1 MLAELSYCCC
11 FSEEAGSGHFVTS
24 NEGSFTYSERSMVSD
39 AFAFLWTLVDTEA
52 PVEEVPVGGIFC
64 LLDCRPEGPGSEL
77 GLVWLLAWSGG
88 GGFFRFLVDDGV
100 VLELFEVSVEMVPS
114 VVVEGTGAPEGRATW
129 LAAWRADDLVILGGM
144 SNEVSRPRTDTADEA
159 KQRLLKKMRQ

>member
-1 MLAELSYCCC
+1 MA
-11 FSEEAGSGHFVTS
+11 
-24 NEGSFTYSERSMVSD
+24 SD

-64 LLDCRPEGPGSEL
+64 LLDCRPEGPGSVL

-100 VLELFEVSVEMVPS
+100 VLELFEVSVEVVPS

-129 LAAWRADDLVILGGM
+129 LAAWRADDLVILRGM
-144 SNEVSRPRTDTADEA
+144 SNEVSEA
-159 KQRLLKKMRQ
+159 TNRHG

>member
-11 FSEEAGSGHFVTS
+11 FSEEAGSGHFIT
-24 NEGSFTYSERSMVSD
+24 
-39 AFAFLWTLVDTEA
+39 

-64 LLDCRPEGPGSEL
+64 LLDCRPEGPGSVL
-77 GLVWLLAWSGG
+77 GLVWLLACSGG

-114 VVVEGTGAPEGRATW
+114 EAVEGTGAPEGRATW

-144 SNEVSRPRTDTADEA
+144 SNELSEA
-159 KQRLLKKMRQ
+159 TNRHGRRSKAGVVKENETMKGCAMRLHFDA